1 MNEKDKPIASLPNE
15 FASEEE
21 AGEFWD
27 AHSLADYEEA
37 LEPADVDVAIE
48 RRHYEIEV
56 DEESFLALRSRA
68 HEQHKPVKQLASEI
82 IRQTLATGSVR

>member
-1 MNEKDKPIASLPNE
+1 VSRGTNTRAPLPDQ

-27 AHSLADYEEA
+27 THSIAGYEEA
-37 LEPADVDVAIE
+37 LQPADVEIALK

-56 DEESFLALRSRA
+56 DEESFIALRSSA
-68 HEQHKPVKQLASEI
+68 QEQYKPVKQLASEI
-82 IRQTLATGSVR
+82 IRQGLDR